1 MPLIELIAPAGALT
15 GTGRAGVQKQ
25 LAATLLRWEGAPD
38 NAVFRAQPWSY
49 LHELPAGAQTTA
61 EDDGVSGDRFLVRVT
76 VPEGALSDRRRA
88 GLVKDATDV
97 VLGAAGLA
105 AEEARRVWVLIGE
118 QPDGTWGAGGAVIR
132 FKELVAAAKQARET
146 ADA

>member
-1 MPLIELIAPAGALT
+1 MPMIELIAPAGALT
-15 GTGRAGVQKQ
+15 DTGRASVQKE

-38 NAVFRAQPWSY
+38 NAFFRAQAWSH
-49 LHELPAGAQTTA
+49 LHELPNGAQTTA
-61 EDDGVSGDRFLVRVT
+61 ADEAPRFHVPVT

-97 VLGAAGLA
+97 VLAAAGLP
-105 AEEARRVWVLIGE
+105 AEEAGRVWVLSDE
-118 QPDGTWGAGGAVIR
+118 QPEGRWGTGGAVIR
-132 FKELVAAAKQARET
+132 FKELVALAKQAREI